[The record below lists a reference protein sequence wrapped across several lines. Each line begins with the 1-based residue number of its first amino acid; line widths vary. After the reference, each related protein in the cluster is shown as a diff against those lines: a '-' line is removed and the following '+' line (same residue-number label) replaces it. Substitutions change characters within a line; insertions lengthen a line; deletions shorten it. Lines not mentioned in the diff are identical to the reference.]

1 MRSNIS
7 AAKTNRRRVMAE
19 VIAAINSNRSI
30 SVGHALVVRH
40 IAQAR
45 MPDIIFL
52 FDLPPERQV
61 ARVNARVP
69 ERQAGQLLRAS
80 VVYNTVVSA
89 VVGHVVDLVWA
100 NVGAVA
106 IGQHGD
112 DRRSLVSAFAVVEGP
127 HWAAREDYSGG

>member
-1 MRSNIS
+1 ME
-7 AAKTNRRRVMAE
+7 RRRVVTE
-19 VIAAINSNRSI
+19 VLAAVDGDRI
-30 SVGHALVVRH
+30 VGVRHALVIRD
-40 IAQAR
+40 IAQTSV
-45 MPDIIFL
+45 PDIL
-52 FDLPPERQV
+52 LVFDPRSQRRV